1 MKAICNK
8 MGEVFTFTTIEN
20 FKLKNDLEFRNVKL
34 IFFFLVQVK
43 ISYNVNASFCIEPK
57 YA

>member
-34 IFFFLVQVK
+34 IFFFFG
-43 ISYNVNASFCIEPK
+43 ASKDFI
-57 YA
+57 